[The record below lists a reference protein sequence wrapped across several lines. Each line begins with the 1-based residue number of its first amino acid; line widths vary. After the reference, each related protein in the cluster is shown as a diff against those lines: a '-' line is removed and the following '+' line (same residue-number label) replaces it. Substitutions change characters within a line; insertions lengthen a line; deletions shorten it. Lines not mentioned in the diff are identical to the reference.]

1 MKNASGS
8 AAPPGVT
15 SIPTDERFPIWNLSF
30 VGSEEA
36 LLADPASFAAGVA
49 SSPVSG
55 IAFDLEGIGTP
66 SPERTSAVL
75 AFVDELQLRGVSIVI
90 HGAPADFLTAV
101 AFDGADARMA
111 TRSNLSDAVGTLRDY
126 DAARRRCTDDRGS
139 RVNQLRMPAR
149 ALSLAPICAY
159 AQVRLA
165 KEGVDGAVALGMLR
179 ECYEH
184 LSEILSS
191 GYEPGDGD
199 FAVSVT
205 VHEGRAT
212 ITVLDGGR
220 PRAAVDATA
229 ASGRVDRIH
238 RFRILDRHN
247 ALVLEKQLGA
257 VAGA

>member
-36 LLADPASFAAGVA
+36 LLADPAAFAAGIA

-90 HGAPADFLTAV
+90 HGASADFLTAV

-111 TRSNLSDAVGTLRDY
+111 TRSNLSDAVATLRDY
-126 DAARRRCTDDRGS
+126 DATRRRCTDDRGS

-149 ALSLAPICAY
+149 ALSLGPICAY

-165 KEGVDGAVALGMLR
+165 KGGVDEDVALGMLH

-184 LSEILSS
+184 LSEILAS

-229 ASGRVDRIH
+229 ASGRVDRVH

>member
-1 MKNASGS
+1 MRNASDA
-8 AAPPGVT
+8 AAPRGVT
-15 SIPTDERFPIWNLSF
+15 SIPTDEHFPIWNLSF

-36 LLADPASFAAGVA
+36 LLADPAQFAAGIA
-49 SSPVSG
+49 ASPVSG
-55 IAFDLEGIGTP
+55 IAFDLEGIGIP

-75 AFVDELQLRGVSIVI
+75 AFVDELQLRGVSVVV
-90 HGAPADFLTAV
+90 HGAPADFQTAV

-111 TRSNLSDAVGTLRDY
+111 TGTNLSGAVETLRHY
-126 DAARRRCTDDRGS
+126 DATRRRCTSDRGS

-159 AQVRLA
+159 ARVRLA
-165 KEGVDGAVALGMLR
+165 KGGVEDNVALGLLH

-184 LSEILSS
+184 LSEILAS

-220 PRAAVDATA
+220 PRAAMDAP
-229 ASGRVDRIH
+229 SGSDRVDRIH

-257 VAGA
+257 VARA